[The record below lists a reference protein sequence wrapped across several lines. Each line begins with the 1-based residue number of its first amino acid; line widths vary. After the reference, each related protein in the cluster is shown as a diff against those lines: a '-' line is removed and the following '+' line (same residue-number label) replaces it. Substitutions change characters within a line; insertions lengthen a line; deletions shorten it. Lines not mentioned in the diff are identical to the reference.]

1 MFEKK
6 KEKREHNTLKRRYLC
21 MKKTECEKKKSVWC
35 VTVHIFVFF
44 VENHRG
50 EISLSQSESTVRNR
64 RRESEE
70 NVQRC

>member
-1 MFEKK
+1 MFERK

-21 MKKTECEKKKSVWC
+21 MKKKCAVCDSTYLC
-35 VTVHIFVFF
+35 IF

-64 RRESEE
+64 RRDGEE